1 MDVEATQ
8 TAAFTP
14 YPEPLSPADMFP
26 CLRRGSHGADI
37 DFEAS
42 QTTVPPQARSLP
54 TTTPPG
60 HCSSAGD
67 VRMTH
72 GHCSVEEERPA
83 LRRASLGSFASA
95 AFCLASLLPAISRN
109 KRRSTISAFAVGTA
123 IAVIFSPRPSTAQKV
138 NPASEYGSWG
148 RDKNSSRVRKNWVT
162 HVSAS
167 FNERRYTMIA

>member
-1 MDVEATQ
+1 MDIEATQ
-8 TAAFTP
+8 RAAFTP
-14 YPEPLSPADMFP
+14 YPEPLPPADMFP
-26 CLRRGSHGADI
+26 RLHRGSHGADI

-42 QTTVPPQARSLP
+42 QTVPPQSRSLP

-72 GHCSVEEERPA
+72 GHCSVEEEGPA
-83 LRRASLGSFASA
+83 LRRASHGSFASA
-95 AFCLASLLPAISRN
+95 AFCLASLLPAISRV
-109 KRRSTISAFAVGTA
+109 KRRSTLSAFAVGTA
-123 IAVIFSPRPSTAQKV
+123 VAVIFSPRSSSAQKDA
-138 NPASEYGSWG
+138 PASEYGSWG
-148 RDKNSSRVRKNWVT
+148 RDRNSSRVRKNWVT